1 MEPWVIGPLTVYPYG
16 LVIALAAVPALWWLH
31 RNTVRAGLKAGTSSW
46 LAVWMIPLAFLL
58 SRAGYCLL
66 IIDEILGLEEP
77 ELIFHVQDGG
87 FLLWG
92 AMAGGML
99 AMALTARVTGQT
111 FGRIA
116 DCMIGPFC
124 LMLVAGRI
132 AGGLL
137 AEQGLGLDLGSWFSP
152 DEADFTARFSLFRL
166 QGYGFL
172 ERFPFAVRNY
182 YDEWC
187 WAIFMLEAVYA
198 ILIGVLTLRTH
209 ARTGGRFMLLI
220 LLYACGQVLW
230 EAMLRGE
237 VVHLP
242 YLGFV
247 RANQVLCAIAIV
259 AVWGVCIHRMPEKG
273 RRKKALLSFLQI
285 LAGGLIVV
293 AMEFAAFEKKITLI
307 AWAPADVC
315 HLVMAGGCV
324 CILLAVLP
332 LWRRVYQTE

>member
-1 MEPWVIGPLTVYPYG
+1 
-16 LVIALAAVPALWWLH
+16 
-31 RNTVRAGLKAGTSSW
+31 
-46 LAVWMIPLAFLL
+46 MI
-58 SRAGYCLL
+58 R
-66 IIDEILGLEEP
+66 D
-77 ELIFHVQDGG
+77 
-87 FLLWG
+87 
-92 AMAGGML
+92 
-99 AMALTARVTGQT
+99 
-111 FGRIA
+111 
-116 DCMIGPFC
+116 
-124 LMLVAGRI
+124 
-132 AGGLL
+132 
-137 AEQGLGLDLGSWFSP
+137 P
-152 DEADFTARFSLFRL
+152 D
-166 QGYGFL
+166 
-172 ERFPFAVRNY
+172 FPFAVRNY

-285 LAGGLIVV
+285 LAGVLIVV